1 MVLGCLVTIS
11 SFMILAA
18 LAIYFILCFL
28 TSYSSFL
35 VLATTNLVAMFAIP
49 SFTMVLLI
57 IVHSKLVIP
66 NYFILLVFHF
76 LVHHSRLINLVLHYF
91 PIIAY
96 LDQYSLLLH
105 YLYQPLNSITHFILL
120 IFIRSS
126 VVFHI
131 RVCIGFVKLTAKDIK
146 SIAWSHYS

>member
-120 IFIRSS
+120 IFIT
-126 VVFHI
+126 
-131 RVCIGFVKLTAKDIK
+131 IGFLQLI
-146 SIAWSHYS
+146 

>member
-1 MVLGCLVTIS
+1 MVLDCLVTIS

-18 LAIYFILCFL
+18 LTIYFILCFL

-76 LVHHSRLINLVLHYF
+76 LVHHSRLINIVLHYL
-91 PIIAY
+91 PIAY
-96 LDQYSLLLH
+96 LDH

-120 IFIRSS
+120 IFIT
-126 VVFHI
+126 
-131 RVCIGFVKLTAKDIK
+131 IGFLQLI
-146 SIAWSHYS
+146 